1 MSNPTGPQERHA
13 AKRAA
18 VLGRRR
24 RGGAKNALLMS
35 ACAALLIG
43 GGVFFTQR
51 QGRELPPA
59 ARLPPPEP
67 GTGEVTHPVSA
78 FDDGQCRFF
87 EHRAADGL
95 AVRYFVLRS
104 SDGVIRSAFDAC
116 DSCWK
121 ARKGYRQA
129 GDDMVCQN
137 CRMRFPSAKVM
148 EVKGG
153 CNPAP
158 LPNRIRDGKVVVRVE
173 DILAGRRY
181 FELGKDG

>member
-1 MSNPTGPQERHA
+1 MSNPMGPDERHA

-18 VLGRRR
+18 VLGARRP
-24 RGGAKNALLMS
+24 RGCKNVLLMA
-35 ACAALLIG
+35 ACAALVIG
-43 GGVFFTQR
+43 GGVFFTER
-51 QGRELPPA
+51 QGREALRA
-59 ARLPPPEP
+59 ARLVPPEP
-67 GTGEVTHPVSA
+67 ETGEVTHPVSV

-87 EHRAADGL
+87 EHRAADGA
-95 AVRYFVLRS
+95 AVRYFILRS

-121 ARKGYRQA
+121 AGKGYRQA

-148 EVKGG
+148 EVQGG

-158 LPNRIRDGKVVVRVE
+158 LPNRIRDGQVVVRVE

-181 FELGKDG
+181 FELRKDG